1 MERSGPLRSNEAAPF
16 FSPNFFLLTLHET
29 TWNSFSPSLF
39 MFSSVQGETLVRWLT
54 PHVALGLVLACALP
68 TPAQTHARS
77 AEFPPES
84 RLLTEAFAESLSAK
98 ESPTLETVQFM
109 GLRHISSAAVLAQ
122 ISLRAGDRFDA
133 AKLQHDVRTLG
144 SLGWF
149 ASIRVEE
156 VPEATP
162 RSGGS
167 QRPRHVTLL
176 FHFEEQPILSGVE
189 YGGSRLLST
198 KQIEKLLEGKKL
210 APGLG
215 KPADPAALQ
224 RIAETIRAGL
234 AELAHPEASVRI
246 HPEMR
251 LNATVAVHFEI
262 ADGPHLPVRRVRF
275 VGDPRVPEKLLRGQ
289 MQSIAPWKPLASL
302 RSKDAYFAAAFEE
315 DRQRILAYYLDHG
328 YPEARLGNA
337 QLTKFTDESWK
348 FLPRP
353 HRAAYQGLQLS
364 IPINAG
370 PFYRLAA
377 VEPTES
383 LQHAIA
389 SRSGKPLQW
398 REPEQGHAFSQ
409 QEVDKLRR
417 FYTAQLRARPR
428 APEDVSFQAVD
439 AVPLF
444 DTENHCVRLRLA
456 VSDSPPYL
464 VRRLEFQ
471 GLHKFSDRFARRRIP
486 LREGHPLDER
496 ALEAGLTKL
505 ARTGY
510 FKPIRKENVHIQL
523 DDAHRAADIT
533 IRLEEIGQQRATLDG
548 GHAQFGSTLGFAYTV
563 FDFFGHEEL
572 LNAKLEGGPE
582 TLQIILGVAKEGIF
596 GTRGSL
602 AFSVFDNVL
611 RPRFIHGVQGPFPA
625 SHSVGVNIPWT
636 YAVTNQDT
644 VGLTYSLARNTSDN
658 LLGAPPNSS
667 SNPPGSNS
675 AVPLDLRAHTSS
687 RALTAAWAHD
697 TGNERLLFSNSASGS
712 FLGGDEHMLRSS
724 AEAARLFR
732 DPLFSPAN
740 AWAFRTT
747 FSAEGSYRGDAPLY
761 SRFFSGDDFV
771 RGLRPGELGPLAM
784 TQRVT
789 PSLLTTYAPSPAGA
803 NLITAANVEY
813 RVPLGEGVKADG
825 FFDLGSGRL
834 LPNWLGPAKPTLL
847 TATNGVLHGSTG
859 VELTWTIPGVQVP
872 LRSYYAFNVL
882 RLNRAIR
889 LSNKSF
895 LRAGNG
901 VAAFGW
907 GLGPLF

>member
-1 MERSGPLRSNEAAPF
+1 M
-16 FSPNFFLLTLHET
+16 
-29 TWNSFSPSLF
+29 
-39 MFSSVQGETLVRWLT
+39 
-54 PHVALGLVLACALP
+54 
-68 TPAQTHARS
+68 RS
-77 AEFPPES
+77 AELPPES
-84 RLLTEAFAESLSAK
+84 RLLTKISAESLSAK
-98 ESPTLETVQFM
+98 KSPTLETLQFI
-109 GLRHISSAAVLAQ
+109 GLRRISSAAVLAQ
-122 ISLRAGDRFDA
+122 ISVRPGNRFDG

-156 VPEATP
+156 VPEAAP
-162 RSGGS
+162 KSGTS
-167 QRPRHVTLL
+167 QLSQHVTLL
-176 FHFEEQPILSGVE
+176 FRFEEQPMLCGVE
-189 YGGSRLLST
+189 YGGSRLLSM
-198 KQIEKLLEGKKL
+198 KQIEKLLEEKKL

-246 HPEMR
+246 HPEMS
-251 LNATVAVHFEI
+251 LNATVTVHFEI
-262 ADGPHLPVRRVRF
+262 ADGPHLPVRRVLF
-275 VGDPRVPEKLLRGQ
+275 IGDPRVPEKRLRRQ

-302 RSKDAYFAAAFEE
+302 RSKDAYSAAAFEE

-337 QLTKFTDESWK
+337 QLAKFTDESWK
-348 FLPRP
+348 FLPLP
-353 HRAAYQGLQLS
+353 HRAAHQGLQLS
-364 IPINAG
+364 IPINPG
-370 PFYRLAA
+370 PFYRLATI
-377 VEPTES
+377 EPTES
-383 LQHAIA
+383 LQRAIA
-389 SRSGKPLQW
+389 SRTGKPLQW
-398 REPEQGHAFSQ
+398 REPEQGHAFSR
-409 QEVDKLRR
+409 QEVDELRR
-417 FYTAQLRARPR
+417 FYSAPLQARPR
-428 APEDVSFQAVD
+428 ELEDVSFQAVD

-444 DTENHCVRLRLA
+444 DMENHCVRLRLA
-456 VSDSPPYL
+456 LSDSPPYL

-496 ALEAGLTKL
+496 AIEAGLTKL

-548 GHAQFGSTLGFAYTV
+548 GQAQLGSTLGFAYTL
-563 FDFFGHEEL
+563 FDLFGREEL
-572 LNAKLEGGPE
+572 LNAKLEGGPDA
-582 TLQIILGVAKEGIF
+582 LQIILGVAKEGIF

-611 RPRFIHGVQGPFPA
+611 RPRFVHEVQGPFPA
-625 SHSVGVNIPWT
+625 SHSAGANVPWT
-636 YAVTNQDT
+636 YALTNHDT
-644 VGLTYSLARNTSDN
+644 VGLTYTFARTTSDN
-658 LLGAPPNSS
+658 FLDAPANSS
-667 SNPPGSNS
+667 SNSSASNGE
-675 AVPLDLRAHTSS
+675 APLDVRAHTSS
-687 RALTAAWAHD
+687 RALNAAWAHD
-697 TGNERLLFSNSASGS
+697 TGNERLFFSNSASGGL
-712 FLGGDEHMLRSS
+712 LGGDEHMVRSS

-747 FSAEGSYRGDAPLY
+747 FSAAGSYRGDAPLY

-784 TQRVT
+784 SQRVT
-789 PSLLTTYAPSPAGA
+789 PSGLTTYGPSPAGA
-803 NLITAANVEY
+803 NLITAANAEY
-813 RVPLGEGVKADG
+813 RVPLGSGVKADG
-825 FFDLGSGRL
+825 FFDLGSGQL

-882 RLNRAIR
+882 RLDRAIP
-889 LSNKSF
+889 LSGKSF
-895 LRAGNG
+895 LRAGNRF
-901 VAAFGW
+901 AAFGW